1 MCKAIHT
8 QSKHSG
14 AEEMPNVG
22 GGIIQVMTDL
32 RELSAGNEFEPGPGR
47 MPYSSFSEGRR

>member
-32 RELSAGNEFEPGPGR
+32 RELSAGNEFEPGLGR
-47 MPYSSFSEGRR
+47 MP